1 MMSRTVYSFLGI
13 NKNIN
18 TSQNSN
24 KINFADVIVILKKN
38 KIISM
43 GYGQLQRLKMAI
55 MLLVKQNLR
64 SNNI

>member
-24 KINFADVIVILKKN
+24 KINFVDVIVILKKN
-38 KIISM
+38 KRILYQWVMDSF
-43 GYGQLQRLKMAI
+43 KD
-55 MLLVKQNLR
+55 
-64 SNNI
+64 